1 MNNLL
6 NIIAFSY
13 AKQTLL
19 VGTRE
24 RERMVRYGT
33 VFSTYHVIVF
43 TRKTEQYTACV
54 QEGNVYFH
62 ATNSN
67 HKIGMVIDAYRIGR
81 NIIKHHREKK
91 WIVSAQDP
99 LASSLPALVLSLS
112 RGVILHVQIHGDI
125 FNKYFFAQNILAVY
139 KRWYAVFVIHRAVR
153 IRVVSERI
161 KNSLLER
168 GVSSEK
174 ITVLPVQS
182 DMQTFFKVGEQRIY
196 VVPDEVRFLYVGRF
210 AQEKNLH
217 FLIRAFA
224 QAKSEGMKGTL
235 SLLGSGPAKSSLESE
250 IQSLK
255 VSQSVHFLP
264 WSNDVAKVMDA
275 ADVLCLSSLHEG
287 YAMVLHEAMASGL
300 PLITTDVGCASDVA
314 RDNREGFVVP
324 VCDTVKYVEAF
335 KRLSQDQVLR
345 EQYGRSA
352 YARIQART
360 LSDDDYLHELV
371 QSFKV

>member
-1 MNNLL
+1 MNNPL

-19 VGTRE
+19 VGSRE
-24 RERMVRYGT
+24 RERMVKYGT
-33 VFSTYHVIVF
+33 VFGIYHVIVF
-43 TRKTEQYTACV
+43 TNKTEQYAACV
-54 QEGNVYFH
+54 QEGNVCFH

-81 NIIKHHREKK
+81 NIIKRQRQKK

-99 LASSLPALVLSLS
+99 FASSLPALVLSLS

-125 FNKYFFAQNILAVY
+125 FNKHFFERSLLSVC
-139 KRWYAVFVIHRAVR
+139 KHWYAIFVLKRAVK

-182 DMQTFFKVGEQRIY
+182 DMQTFFKVGGQRSY
-196 VVPDEVRFLYVGRF
+196 RAADEVKFLYVGRF
-210 AQEKNLH
+210 AQEKNLR

-224 QAKSEGMKGTL
+224 QAKREGMKGTL
-235 SLLGSGPAKSSLESE
+235 SLLGSGPTKSSLESE

-255 VSQSVHFLP
+255 VGESVYFLP
-264 WSNDVAKVMDA
+264 WSNDVAAVMGET
-275 ADVLCLSSLHEG
+275 DVLCLSSLHEG

-300 PLITTDVGCASDVA
+300 PLLTTDVGCAGDVV
-314 RDNREGFVVP
+314 RDSKEGFVVP
-324 VCDTVKYVEAF
+324 VYDTIKYVEAF
-335 KRLSQDQVLR
+335 KKLSQDQVLR
-345 EQYGRSA
+345 ERYGRSA
-352 YARIQART
+352 FARIQTRI
-360 LSDDDYLHELV
+360 LSGDDYLHELI

>member
-19 VGTRE
+19 VGARE

-43 TRKTEQYTACV
+43 TRKTEQYAACV

-81 NIIKHHREKK
+81 NIIKHHKEKK
-91 WIVSAQDP
+91 WIASAQDP
-99 LASSLPALVLSLS
+99 FASSLPALVLSLS

-125 FNKYFFAQNILAVY
+125 FNKYFFAQNILAVC

-182 DMQTFFKVGEQRIY
+182 DMQAFFKVGEQRIY

-300 PLITTDVGCASDVA
+300 PLITTDVGCAGDVA
-314 RDNREGFVVP
+314 RDSKEGFVVP

-335 KRLSQDQVLR
+335 KRLSHDQVLR
-345 EQYGRSA
+345 EQFGRSA
-352 YARIQART
+352 YARIQTRT

-371 QSFKV
+371 QSLKV

>member
-24 RERMVRYGT
+24 RERMMRYGT
-33 VFSTYHVIVF
+33 VFSTYHLIVF
-43 TRKTEQYTACV
+43 TRKTEQYAACV

-81 NIIKHHREKK
+81 NIIKHHKEKK

-125 FNKYFFAQNILAVY
+125 FSKYFFAQNILAVC

-196 VVPDEVRFLYVGRF
+196 VVPDEVRFLYAGRF

-264 WSNDVAKVMDA
+264 WSNDVANVMDA

-300 PLITTDVGCASDVA
+300 PLITTDVGCAGDVA
-314 RDNREGFVVP
+314 RDGKEGFVVP

-335 KRLSQDQVLR
+335 KRLSHDQVLR
-345 EQYGRSA
+345 EQFGRSA
-352 YARIQART
+352 YARIQTRT

>member
-1 MNNLL
+1 MNNPL

-19 VGTRE
+19 AGTRE

-33 VFSTYHVIVF
+33 VFGTYHVIVF
-43 TRKTEQYTACV
+43 TRKTEQYAACV

-81 NIIKHHREKK
+81 NIIKHHKEKK

-99 LASSLPALVLSLS
+99 FASSLPALVLSLS
-112 RGVILHVQIHGDI
+112 REVILHVQIHGDI
-125 FNKYFFAQNILAVY
+125 FSKYFFAQNILAAC
-139 KRWYAVFVIHRAVR
+139 KRRYAVFVIHRAVR

-161 KNSLLER
+161 KNSLIER

-182 DMQTFFKVGEQRIY
+182 DMQTFFEVGERRICI
-196 VVPDEVRFLYVGRF
+196 VPDEVKFLYVGRF

-235 SLLGSGPAKSSLESE
+235 SLLGSGPTKPSLESE
-250 IQSLK
+250 IQRLK
-255 VSQSVHFLP
+255 VSQSVYFLP
-264 WSNDVAKVMDA
+264 WSNDVAKVMGA

-300 PLITTDVGCASDVA
+300 PLITTDVGCAGDVA
-314 RDNREGFVVP
+314 RDGKEGFVVP
-324 VCDTVKYVEAF
+324 VCDTVKYAEAF
-335 KRLSQDQVLR
+335 KKLSRDQVLR

-352 YARIQART
+352 YARIQTRT

>member
-24 RERMVRYGT
+24 RERMVKYGT
-33 VFSTYHVIVF
+33 VFGTYHVIVF
-43 TRKTEQYTACV
+43 TRKTEQYPACV

-67 HKIGMVIDAYRIGR
+67 YKIGMVIDAYRIGR
-81 NIIKHHREKK
+81 NIIKHHKEKK
-91 WIVSAQDP
+91 WVVSAQDP
-99 LASSLPALVLSLS
+99 LASSLPALFLSMS
-112 RGVILHVQIHGDI
+112 HGAIFQVQIHGDI
-125 FNKYFFAQNILAVY
+125 FNKYFFKRSMLAGC
-139 KRWYAVFVIHRAVR
+139 KRWYAIFVIRQAAR

-161 KNSLLER
+161 KSSLLER
-168 GVSSEK
+168 GVRSEK

-182 DMQTFFKVGEQRIY
+182 DIQTFFEVGEQRTY
-196 VVPDEVRFLYVGRF
+196 VERDEVKFLYVGRF

-224 QAKSEGMKGTL
+224 QAKSEGLKGTL
-235 SLLGSGPAKSSLESE
+235 ALLGSGPTKSSLESE

-255 VSQSVHFLP
+255 VSESVYFLP
-264 WSNDVAKVMDA
+264 WSNDVAA
-275 ADVLCLSSLHEG
+275 AMGAVDVLCLSSLHEG

-300 PLITTDVGCASDVA
+300 PLITTDVGCAGQVVRQA
-314 RDNREGFVVP
+314 REGFVVP
-324 VCDTVKYVEAF
+324 VRDTVKYVEAL

-352 YARIQART
+352 YARIQTLT
-360 LSDDDYLHELV
+360 LSDEDYLHKLV